1 MNNYQNE
8 IKKRVFDDADRQEI
22 SPALKEF
29 YKTSDRNRLDKIRNY
44 LFPYEKKYMPR
55 YDKDCDILISTIGM
69 QEAPIILSFLAMQP
83 KKGILLHTKKSKKI
97 ADLVVNDSAISS
109 LNIDF
114 KKIEIDEVNAAKNY
128 NILKDEVLKQ
138 LGKEK
143 VWVDPTGGRKIMGTA
158 VGSFAFFFRIP
169 MIYLHAE
176 EKIGINVPFT
186 GQIYDIENP
195 YEYYGDIELS
205 LLKKHF
211 DNYEFDSALK
221 VCVELRETIK
231 DPSLYAKLEMIS
243 ELVEI
248 YRDWDAFLHSKHYIH
263 SFKQNDE
270 TKLLDRLSR
279 IKNKFERFNF
289 AVINDNHLQN
299 NITFLQELDRLWEN
313 KINICDEYRL
323 IDLYLNARRRAKGGK
338 FDDAT
343 ARLYRCMEMCST
355 IELCE
360 FRIDP
365 TKPDYKAFAKNV
377 GCNMDTLPE
386 IFRKKAN
393 YDIPSSKLG
402 LNAQMVLLSIAG
414 NKVANIYFDMKK
426 STDTESTMD
435 KRNHS
440 ILAHGT
446 NPIIGTDYENMESKV
461 RSMIVMTVGNKDFKK
476 LEKQAMFPNIQVHD
490 KL

>member
-1 MNNYQNE
+1 MNNYQKE
-8 IKKRVFDDADRQEI
+8 IKKRVSDDVDMQKI

-29 YKTSDRNRLDKIRNY
+29 YETSDRSKLNKIASDM
-44 LFPYEKKYMPR
+44 FPYEKKYMPKF
-55 YDKDCDILISTIGM
+55 DKDCDVLISTIGM
-69 QEAPIILSFLAMQP
+69 REAPIILSFLAMQP
-83 KKGILLHTKKSKKI
+83 KKGILLHTKDSEKI
-97 ADLVVNDSAISS
+97 TNLVENDSAVSS
-109 LNIDF
+109 LNIKF
-114 KKIEIDEVNAAKNY
+114 EKIEIDEVDAAKNY
-128 NILKDEVLKQ
+128 NILKDKVLKQ

-143 VWVDPTGGRKIMGTA
+143 VWIDPTGGRKIMGTA
-158 VGSFAFFFRIP
+158 AGSFAFFFRIP
-169 MIYLHAE
+169 MIYLHAD
-176 EKIGINVPFT
+176 EKKGISVPFT
-186 GQIYDIENP
+186 GQIHDIENP

-299 NITFLQELDRLWEN
+299 NITFLQELDRCWTN
-313 KINICDEYRL
+313 KKNICDKYRL
-323 IDLYLNARRRAKGGK
+323 IDLYLNARRRAEGGK

-355 IELCE
+355 IELLKLGIE
-360 FRIDP
+360 DP
-365 TKPDYKAFAKNV
+365 AKPDYETFARNINCNVETLFTIFKDKAK
-377 GCNMDTLPE
+377 
-386 IFRKKAN
+386 
-393 YDIPSSKLG
+393 YDIPPRLA
-402 LNAQMVLLSIAG
+402 LDNQMVLLSMAD
-414 NKVANIYFDMKK
+414 NEVANIYFDMKK
-426 STDTESTMD
+426 STETESTMD
-435 KRNHS
+435 KRNRS

-446 NPIIGTDYENMESKV
+446 NPITENDYEKMESKV
-461 RSMIVMTVGNKDFKK
+461 RSIIVMTVGNEEFKK
-476 LEKQAMFPNIQVHD
+476 LNEQAMFPKIMI
-490 KL
+490 

>member
-1 MNNYQNE
+1 MNKYQKEMN
-8 IKKRVFDDADRQEI
+8 KRDFDDADRQEI
-22 SPALKEF
+22 STALKDF
-29 YKTSDRNRLDKIRNY
+29 YETSDRNMLKKITIDM
-44 LFPYEKKYMPR
+44 FPYEKKYMPR
-55 YDKDCDILISTIGM
+55 YDKDCDILISTVGM
-69 QEAPIILSFLAMQP
+69 QEPPIILSFLAMQP
-83 KKGILLHTKKSKKI
+83 KKGILLHTKKSEKI
-97 ADLVVNDSAISS
+97 ADLVVNDSTVSS
-109 LNIDF
+109 LNIKF
-114 KKIEIDEVNAAKNY
+114 EKIEIDEVNAAKNY

-176 EKIGINVPFT
+176 EKVGINVPFT
-186 GQIYDIENP
+186 GQIHDIENP

-221 VCVELRETIK
+221 ICIELREMIK

-248 YRDWDAFLHSKHYIH
+248 YRDWDAFLHSKYYIH
-263 SFKQNDE
+263 SSKQNDE
-270 TKLLDRLSR
+270 TKLLDRLLR

-299 NITFLQELDRLWEN
+299 NITFLQELDRCWLN
-313 KINICDEYRL
+313 KKNICDKYRL
-323 IDLYLNARRRAKGGK
+323 IDLYLNARRRAEGGK

-355 IELCE
+355 IELSNSGIE
-360 FRIDP
+360 DP
-365 TKPDYKAFAKNV
+365 TKPDYEIFAKKIDCNV
-377 GCNMDTLPE
+377 TTLPE
-386 IFRKKAN
+386 IFRSKAK
-393 YDIPSSKLG
+393 YDIPSRLA
-402 LNAQMVLLSIAG
+402 LDNQMVLLSIAG
-414 NKVANIYFDMKK
+414 NKVANMYFDMKK
-426 STDTESTMD
+426 STDAESTMD
-435 KRNHS
+435 KRNRS

-446 NPIIGTDYENMESKV
+446 NPIIEKDYENMESKV
-461 RSMIVMTVGNKDFKK
+461 RSIVIMTVGDKDFKK
-476 LEKQAMFPNIQVHD
+476 LEKQAMFPNIMI
-490 KL
+490 